1 MFAAVKRKMPIS
13 GEHFVPLVQ
22 SQITFP
28 VTPGTLLLTS
38 WVTATY
44 EADVSS

>member
-1 MFAAVKRKMPIS
+1 MFTAVERKMPIG

-28 VTPGTLLLTS
+28 VTPGTLFLTS
-38 WVTATY
+38 WVPATY